1 MSQNDSK
8 GPGEV
13 APCQVDDQAYKTVE
27 EEKTEDQWLLLLV
40 CCVCQSTSY
49 SNYGQLLGEELKLLA
64 RTNKKSSQEAL
75 WNYQHIKGESLIPR
89 GQTLITG
96 KTRNEGYNTILTCPS
111 FPNQLATKASSYQ
124 VGPTKAATYSFSDA
138 LIPSCSCPSL
148 IGDRIGREKTLHSS
162 LSLWSS
168 CFTPQHKR

>member
-40 CCVCQSTSY
+40 CCVCQSNSY

-75 WNYQHIKGESLIPR
+75 CHYQHIKGESLIPR
-89 GQTLITG
+89 GKTLITG
-96 KTRNEGYNTILTCPS
+96 KTINEGYNTILTCPS

-148 IGDRIGREKTLHSS
+148 IGDRIGREKKPCIRPS
-162 LSLWSS
+162 
-168 CFTPQHKR
+168 